1 MTPEISERQ
10 RTVAAMK
17 VDAVELTAR
26 AKDEWIKGEVRK
38 AVRDLDEALSWMRPK
53 DVGASTVLLIADV
66 AISAA
71 AGRLTAIKEVLGRYD
86 DQAEVAKPLS
96 LHATF
101 DGHLIIRASPMRP
114 SVAPEVA
121 GYERADAVAAVHSGR
136 FPRARAAA
144 GGGGTR
150 RPALRFVHDAVDAH
164 ADTNGGSGTSP
175 RHFPRPLP
183 TSRHARP
190 GAILIFRASSPTRT
204 NT

>member
-1 MTPEISERQ
+1 
-10 RTVAAMK
+10 MK

-96 LHATF
+96 LH
-101 DGHLIIRASPMRP
+101 
-114 SVAPEVA
+114 
-121 GYERADAVAAVHSGR
+121 
-136 FPRARAAA
+136 
-144 GGGGTR
+144 R
-150 RPALRFVHDAVDAH
+150 RSM
-164 ADTNGGSGTSP
+164 DT
-175 RHFPRPLP
+175 L
-183 TSRHARP
+183 
-190 GAILIFRASSPTRT
+190 
-204 NT
+204 